1 MKFLKRIN
9 DSLTAMIVIVI
20 FSLLFVAFA
29 YMGSINLT
37 ITLIVI
43 VAFVVIA
50 CSFLLGEYVQAQEIK
65 KTDSAGKL

>member
-9 DSLTAMIVIVI
+9 DSLTAMIVTVI